1 MMVIPR
7 HKYKCAEQVIE
18 NMRPDNTEAYAVLLL
33 Q

>member
-1 MMVIPR
+1 MVILR
-7 HKYKCAEQVIE
+7 HYDECAEQVIE